1 LNPYYRDQNAQFNAM
16 LEAATAQYALPAAPT
31 NAQEPHQ
38 SPQAL
43 EYWDNSD
50 FKNTGNP
57 LHHSPTTTDK
67 YRQQF
72 ENSNI
77 DEGMLLN
84 LDHTDIDEHASGA
97 LQLYQAD

>member
-1 LNPYYRDQNAQFNAM
+1 M

-50 FKNTGNP
+50 LQNTGNP
-57 LHHSPTTTDK
+57 LPQQSPTTTDK

-84 LDHTDIDEHASGA
+84 LDRTDIDQHANGA
-97 LQLYQAD
+97 LQLHQAD

>member
-1 LNPYYRDQNAQFNAM
+1 M
-16 LEAATAQYALPAAPT
+16 LEAATAKYAVPSATT

-38 SPQAL
+38 SPKAL
-43 EYWDNSD
+43 EYFDNSD
-50 FKNTGNP
+50 FQNTGNP
-57 LHHSPTTTDK
+57 QHLSPTTTDK

-84 LDHTDIDEHASGA
+84 IDHSAIELNQQDNRA
-97 LQLYQAD
+97 LQVYQAD